1 MPPFFTC
8 ILIFYRI
15 FTKKSRNIFTKRV
28 KYTIIIFADFSENK
42 TKEKKDLI
50 KLARYLKEFKLNVTI
65 GPICKLTEAI
75 FELIVPL
82 VMAEI
87 IDVGIKNSD
96 ESYIWRHGIILII
109 LAVCGLG
116 FALVCQYMASVASQ
130 GVGTRLRAD
139 LYAHINTL
147 SFKELDKL
155 GTAAMVTRIT
165 NDVNQVQTAVAM
177 LIRLVVRAPFL
188 VIGAT
193 IMSFSI
199 SPRLSLIFFGAMA
212 AIVLVMTPV
221 MKATVKLFK
230 KQQKSLDGISRITR
244 ENLSGVRVVRAF
256 ARQDYE
262 KKRFEAEA
270 EEYRVFAV
278 KAGRINAV
286 LNPAIFIAVNVAYL
300 LIVWLGG
307 GFTDAG
313 IDGLTQGKV
322 IALVNYMTQ
331 ISLALVV
338 VANLVTIFTK
348 AAASSARI
356 NEIFEMK
363 SSLEYPETSPKTDE
377 NAPFVEFDKVNFS
390 YSGEENSLENIS
402 FTLKKGE
409 TLGIIG
415 GTGSGKTTLANLLGR
430 FYDVSSGA
438 VKIGGADVRDYPAE
452 ELRAKIAVVP
462 QKTELLSGTLRYN
475 MTLGRT
481 DISDEQIYR
490 ALETAQAKEF
500 TDGLEGGLE
509 AKVLQGGKNFSGG
522 QKQRLAIARAVAKGA
537 DIIIFDDSSSALDYS
552 TDAKLRK
559 ALGEMADI
567 TCVIISQRPNSIRHA
582 DKIIV
587 LDDGQ
592 AVGIGTHDELLK
604 TCGVYR
610 EICKSTGDYSE

>member
-1 MPPFFTC
+1 M
-8 ILIFYRI
+8 
-15 FTKKSRNIFTKRV
+15 
-28 KYTIIIFADFSENK
+28 
-42 TKEKKDLI
+42 I
-50 KLARYLKEFKLNVTI
+50 KLARYLKEFKINVII

-82 VMAEI
+82 VMAQI
-87 IDVGIKNSD
+87 IDVGIKNGD
-96 ESYIWRHGIILII
+96 EGYIWQHGVILII

-130 GVGTRLRAD
+130 GVGTRLRSD

-147 SFKELDKL
+147 SYKELDKL
-155 GTAAMVTRIT
+155 GTAAMVTRVT

-199 SPRLSLIFFGAMA
+199 SPRLSLIFLGAMA
-212 AIVLVMTPV
+212 AIVLVMVPV

-262 KKRFEAEA
+262 KARFEAEA
-270 EEYRVFAV
+270 EEYRAFAV

-286 LNPAIFIAVNVAYL
+286 LNPAIFIVVNVAYL

-348 AAASSARI
+348 AAASAARI
-356 NEIFEMK
+356 NEIFDMK
-363 SSLEYPETSPKTDE
+363 SSLEYPKASPKTDE
-377 NAPFVEFDKVNFS
+377 NAPIVEFDNVNFS
-390 YSGEENSLENIS
+390 YSGEENSLENIT

-415 GTGSGKTTLANLLGR
+415 GTGSGKSTLANLLCR

-438 VKIGGADVRDYPAE
+438 VKIGGADVREYPAE
-452 ELRAKIAVVP
+452 ALRGKIAVVP
-462 QKTELLSGTLRYN
+462 QKTELLSGSLRYN

-481 DISDEQIYR
+481 DIPDERIYK
-490 ALETAQAKEF
+490 ALEIAQAKEF
-500 TDGLEGGLE
+500 TDNLEGGLD

-522 QKQRLAIARAVAKGA
+522 QKQRLAIARAVAKGS

-559 ALGEMADI
+559 ALGEMEDI

-604 TCGVYR
+604 TCEVYR

>member
-1 MPPFFTC
+1 M
-8 ILIFYRI
+8 
-15 FTKKSRNIFTKRV
+15 
-28 KYTIIIFADFSENK
+28 
-42 TKEKKDLI
+42 I
-50 KLARYLKEFKLNVTI
+50 KLARYLKEFKTNVII

-82 VMAEI
+82 VMAQI
-87 IDVGIKNSD
+87 IDVGIKNGD
-96 ESYIWRHGIILII
+96 ESYIWQHGIILII

-130 GVGTRLRAD
+130 GVGTRLRSD

-147 SFKELDKL
+147 SYKELDRL

-212 AIVLVMTPV
+212 AIVLVMVPV

-262 KKRFEAEA
+262 KERFEAEA
-270 EEYRVFAV
+270 EEYRAFAV

-307 GFTDAG
+307 GFTNAG

-363 SSLEYPETSPKTDE
+363 SSLEYPEASPKTDE
-377 NAPFVEFDKVNFS
+377 NAPIVEFDSVNFS

-438 VKIGGADVRDYPAE
+438 VKIGGADVREYPAE

-481 DISDEQIYR
+481 DIPDEQIYK
-490 ALETAQAKEF
+490 ALEIAQAKEF
-500 TDGLEGGLE
+500 TESLEGGLE

-559 ALGEMADI
+559 ALGEMTDI

-604 TCGVYR
+604 TCAVYR

>member
-1 MPPFFTC
+1 M
-8 ILIFYRI
+8 L
-15 FTKKSRNIFTKRV
+15 
-28 KYTIIIFADFSENK
+28 
-42 TKEKKDLI
+42 
-50 KLARYLKEFKLNVTI
+50 KLARYLKEFKLNVII
-65 GPICKLTEAI
+65 GPLCKLTEAI

-82 VMAEI
+82 VMAQI
-87 IDVGIKNSD
+87 IDVGIKNGDSD
-96 ESYIWRHGIILII
+96 YIWQNGIILIV
-109 LAVCGLG
+109 LAVCGLS
-116 FALVCQYMASVASQ
+116 FALVCQYMASAASQ

-139 LYAHINTL
+139 LYSHINTL
-147 SFKELDKL
+147 SFKELDRL
-155 GTAAMVTRIT
+155 GTAAFVTRIT

-212 AIVLVMTPV
+212 AIVLVMFPI

-262 KKRFEAEA
+262 KQRFEAEA
-270 EEYRVFAV
+270 EEYRTFAV
-278 KAGRINAV
+278 KAGRINAL

-356 NEIFEMK
+356 NEIFDMESSIK
-363 SSLEYPETSPKTDE
+363 SPENSPKTDE
-377 NAPFVEFDKVNFS
+377 NAPFIAFDNVNFS
-390 YSGEENSLENIS
+390 YAGEENSLENIT
-402 FTLKKGE
+402 FTLNRGE

-415 GTGSGKTTLANLLGR
+415 GTGSGKTTLAHLLCR

-438 VKIGGADVRDYPAE
+438 VKIGGADVRDYPTD
-452 ELRAKIAVVP
+452 ELRRKIAVVP

-475 MTLGRT
+475 MTLGRD
-481 DISDEQIYR
+481 DIPDEQIYR
-490 ALETAQAKEF
+490 ALEVAQAKEF
-500 TDGLEGGLE
+500 TDNLDGGLD
-509 AKVLQGGKNFSGG
+509 AKILQGGKNFSGG
-522 QKQRLAIARAVAKGA
+522 QKQRLAIARAVARGSE
-537 DIIIFDDSSSALDYS
+537 IIIFDDSSSALDYS

-559 ALGEMADI
+559 ALGEMNDI
-567 TCVIISQRPNSIRHA
+567 TCVIISQRPNSIKHA

-592 AVGIGTHDELLK
+592 AVGIGTHDELL
-604 TCGVYR
+604 TSCEVYR
-610 EICKSTGDYSE
+610 EICKSTGDYSD

>member
-1 MPPFFTC
+1 M
-8 ILIFYRI
+8 
-15 FTKKSRNIFTKRV
+15 
-28 KYTIIIFADFSENK
+28 
-42 TKEKKDLI
+42 I

-262 KKRFEAEA
+262 KERFEAEA
-270 EEYRVFAV
+270 EEYRAFAV

>member
-1 MPPFFTC
+1 M
-8 ILIFYRI
+8 
-15 FTKKSRNIFTKRV
+15 
-28 KYTIIIFADFSENK
+28 
-42 TKEKKDLI
+42 I

-82 VMAEI
+82 VMAQI
-87 IDVGIKNSD
+87 IDVGIKNGD
-96 ESYIWRHGIILII
+96 EGYIWQHGVILII

-130 GVGTRLRAD
+130 GVGTRLRSD

-147 SFKELDKL
+147 SYKELDKL
-155 GTAAMVTRIT
+155 GTAAMVTRVT

-199 SPRLSLIFFGAMA
+199 SPRLSLIFLGAMA
-212 AIVLVMTPV
+212 AIVLVMVPV

-262 KKRFEAEA
+262 KARFEAEA
-270 EEYRVFAV
+270 EEYRAFAV

-286 LNPAIFIAVNVAYL
+286 LNPAIFIVVNVAYL

-348 AAASSARI
+348 AAASAARI
-356 NEIFEMK
+356 NEIFDMK
-363 SSLEYPETSPKTDE
+363 SSLEYPKASPKTDE
-377 NAPFVEFDKVNFS
+377 NAPIVEFDNVNFS
-390 YSGEENSLENIS
+390 YSGEENSLENIT

-415 GTGSGKTTLANLLGR
+415 GTGSGKSTLANLLCR

-438 VKIGGADVRDYPAE
+438 VKIGGADVREYPAE
-452 ELRAKIAVVP
+452 ALRGKIAVVP
-462 QKTELLSGTLRYN
+462 QKTELLSGSLRYN

-481 DISDEQIYR
+481 DIPDERIYK
-490 ALETAQAKEF
+490 ALEIAQAKEF
-500 TDGLEGGLE
+500 TDNLEGGLD

-522 QKQRLAIARAVAKGA
+522 QKQRLAIARAVAKGSE
-537 DIIIFDDSSSALDYS
+537 IIIFDDSSSALDYS

-559 ALGEMADI
+559 ALGEMEDI

-604 TCGVYR
+604 TCEVYR

>member
-1 MPPFFTC
+1 M
-8 ILIFYRI
+8 
-15 FTKKSRNIFTKRV
+15 K
-28 KYTIIIFADFSENK
+28 
-42 TKEKKDLI
+42 
-50 KLARYLKEFKLNVTI
+50 KLARYLKEFKINVII

-82 VMAEI
+82 VMAQI
-87 IDVGIKNSD
+87 IDVGIKNGD
-96 ESYIWRHGIILII
+96 ESYIWQHGIILII

-130 GVGTRLRAD
+130 GVGTRLRSD

-147 SFKELDKL
+147 SYKELDRL

-212 AIVLVMTPV
+212 AIVLVMVPV

-262 KKRFEAEA
+262 KERFEAEA
-270 EEYRVFAV
+270 EEYRAFAV

-307 GFTDAG
+307 GFTNAG

-356 NEIFEMK
+356 NEIFDMK
-363 SSLEYPETSPKTDE
+363 SSLEYPEASPKTDE
-377 NAPFVEFDKVNFS
+377 NAPIVEFDSVNFS

-415 GTGSGKTTLANLLGR
+415 GTGSGKTTLANLIGR
-430 FYDVSSGA
+430 FYDASSGA
-438 VKIGGADVRDYPAE
+438 VKIGGADVREYPAE

-481 DISDEQIYR
+481 DIPDEQIYK
-490 ALETAQAKEF
+490 ALEIAQAKEF
-500 TDGLEGGLE
+500 TESLEGGLE

-604 TCGVYR
+604 TCAVYR

>member
-1 MPPFFTC
+1 M
-8 ILIFYRI
+8 
-15 FTKKSRNIFTKRV
+15 
-28 KYTIIIFADFSENK
+28 
-42 TKEKKDLI
+42 I

-82 VMAEI
+82 VMAQI
-87 IDVGIKNSD
+87 IDVGIKNGD
-96 ESYIWRHGIILII
+96 EGYIWQHGVILII

-130 GVGTRLRAD
+130 GVGTRLRSD

-147 SFKELDKL
+147 SYKELDKL
-155 GTAAMVTRIT
+155 GTAAMVTRVT

-199 SPRLSLIFFGAMA
+199 SPRLSLIFLGAMA
-212 AIVLVMTPV
+212 AIVLVMVPV

-262 KKRFEAEA
+262 KARFEAEA
-270 EEYRVFAV
+270 EEYRAFAV

-286 LNPAIFIAVNVAYL
+286 LNPAIFIVVNVAYL

-348 AAASSARI
+348 AAASAARI
-356 NEIFEMK
+356 NEIFDMK
-363 SSLEYPETSPKTDE
+363 SSLEYPKASPKTDE
-377 NAPFVEFDKVNFS
+377 NAPIVEFDNVNFS
-390 YSGEENSLENIS
+390 YSGEENSLENIT

-415 GTGSGKTTLANLLGR
+415 GTGSGKSTLANLLCR

-438 VKIGGADVRDYPAE
+438 VKIGGADVREYPAE
-452 ELRAKIAVVP
+452 ALRGKIAVVP
-462 QKTELLSGTLRYN
+462 QKTELLSGSLRYN

-481 DISDEQIYR
+481 DIPDERIYK
-490 ALETAQAKEF
+490 ALEIAQAKEF
-500 TDGLEGGLE
+500 TDNLEGGLD

-522 QKQRLAIARAVAKGA
+522 QKQRLAIARAVTKGS

-559 ALGEMADI
+559 ALGEMEDI

-604 TCGVYR
+604 TCEVYR

>member
-1 MPPFFTC
+1 M
-8 ILIFYRI
+8 L
-15 FTKKSRNIFTKRV
+15 
-28 KYTIIIFADFSENK
+28 
-42 TKEKKDLI
+42 
-50 KLARYLKEFKLNVTI
+50 KLARYLKEFKLNVII
-65 GPICKLTEAI
+65 GPLCKLTEAI

-82 VMAEI
+82 VMAQI
-87 IDVGIKNSD
+87 IDVGIKNGDSD
-96 ESYIWRHGIILII
+96 YIWKNGIILII
-109 LAVCGLG
+109 LAVCGLS
-116 FALVCQYMASVASQ
+116 FALVCQYMASAASQ

-139 LYAHINTL
+139 LYSHINTL

-155 GTAAMVTRIT
+155 GTAAFVTRIT

-212 AIVLVMTPV
+212 AIVLVMFPI

-262 KKRFEAEA
+262 KQRFEAEA
-270 EEYRVFAV
+270 EEYRTFAV
-278 KAGRINAV
+278 KAGRINAL

-356 NEIFEMK
+356 NEIFDMESSIK
-363 SSLEYPETSPKTDE
+363 SPETSPKTLSS
-377 NAPFVEFDKVNFS
+377 APFIAFDNVNFS
-390 YSGEENSLENIS
+390 YAGEENSLENIT
-402 FTLKKGE
+402 FTLNKGE

-415 GTGSGKTTLANLLGR
+415 GTGSGKTTLAHLLCR

-438 VKIGGADVRDYPAE
+438 VKIGGADVRDYPTD
-452 ELRAKIAVVP
+452 ELRKKIAVVP
-462 QKTELLSGTLRYN
+462 QKTELLSGSLRYN
-475 MTLGRT
+475 MTLGRD
-481 DISDEQIYR
+481 DIPDEQIYR
-490 ALETAQAKEF
+490 ALEVAQAKEF
-500 TDGLEGGLE
+500 TDNLDGGLD
-509 AKVLQGGKNFSGG
+509 AKILQGGKNFSGG
-522 QKQRLAIARAVAKGA
+522 QKQRLAIARAVARGSE
-537 DIIIFDDSSSALDYS
+537 IIIFDDSSSALDYS

-559 ALGEMADI
+559 ALGEMNDI
-567 TCVIISQRPNSIRHA
+567 TCVIISQRPNSIKHA

-592 AVGIGTHDELLK
+592 AVGIGTHDELLN
-604 TCGVYR
+604 TCEVYR

>member
-1 MPPFFTC
+1 MF
-8 ILIFYRI
+8 
-15 FTKKSRNIFTKRV
+15 
-28 KYTIIIFADFSENK
+28 
-42 TKEKKDLI
+42 
-50 KLARYLKEFKLNVTI
+50 KLARYLKEFKLNVII
-65 GPICKLTEAI
+65 GPLCKLTEAI

-82 VMAEI
+82 VMAQI
-87 IDVGIKNSD
+87 IDVGIKNGDSD
-96 ESYIWRHGIILII
+96 YIWQNGIILII

-116 FALVCQYMASVASQ
+116 FALVCQYMASAASQ

-139 LYAHINTL
+139 LYSHINTL
-147 SFKELDKL
+147 SFKELDRL
-155 GTAAMVTRIT
+155 GTAAFVTRIT

-212 AIVLVMTPV
+212 AIVLVMFPI

-262 KKRFEAEA
+262 KQRFEAEA
-270 EEYRVFAV
+270 EEYRTFAV
-278 KAGRINAV
+278 RAGRINAL

-356 NEIFEMK
+356 NEIFDMESSIK
-363 SSLEYPETSPKTDE
+363 SPETSPKTDE
-377 NAPFVEFDKVNFS
+377 NAPFIAFDNVNFS
-390 YSGEENSLENIS
+390 YAGEENSLENIS
-402 FTLKKGE
+402 FTLNKGE

-415 GTGSGKTTLANLLGR
+415 GTGSGKTTLAHLLCR
-430 FYDVSSGA
+430 FYDVSGGA
-438 VKIGGADVRDYPAE
+438 VRISGADVRDYPTE
-452 ELRAKIAVVP
+452 ELRRKIAVVP
-462 QKTELLSGTLRYN
+462 QKTELLSGSLRYN
-475 MTLGRT
+475 MTLGRD
-481 DISDEQIYR
+481 DIPDEQIYR
-490 ALETAQAKEF
+490 ALEVAQAKEF
-500 TDGLEGGLE
+500 TDNLDGGLD
-509 AKVLQGGKNFSGG
+509 AKILQGGKNFSGG
-522 QKQRLAIARAVAKGA
+522 QKQRLSIARAVARGSE
-537 DIIIFDDSSSALDYS
+537 IIIFDDSSSALDYS

-559 ALGEMADI
+559 ALGEMNDI
-567 TCVIISQRPNSIRHA
+567 TCVIISQRPNSIKHA

-592 AVGIGTHDELLK
+592 AVGIGTHDELLN
-604 TCGVYR
+604 TCEVYR
-610 EICKSTGDYSE
+610 EICKSTGDYSD